1 MSKKIIKESGMSF
14 EVETENSFHI
24 EQNSLLKKIEGCKV
38 CEFIHVQ
45 NNELQLIEAKQSA
58 PKPHNCEPFH
68 EFVNTIKDK
77 FSNSLQ
83 IFMAYFIG
91 RYTSEKFPENLKNIP
106 LANIEIKF
114 YLVIKNFQK
123 EWLQPINAQLKQD
136 MKLFLKNWNIKEV
149 GIKVM
154 NDIQA
159 KDKGLIQ

>member
-1 MSKKIIKESGMSF
+1 
-14 EVETENSFHI
+14 
-24 EQNSLLKKIEGCKV
+24 
-38 CEFIHVQ
+38 
-45 NNELQLIEAKQSA
+45 
-58 PKPHNCEPFH
+58 
-68 EFVNTIKDK
+68 
-77 FSNSLQ
+77 
-83 IFMAYFIG
+83 MAYFIG
-91 RYTSEKFPENLKNIP
+91 RYTSEKFPENLKNIS

-123 EWLQPINAQLKQD
+123 EWLQPINDQLKQD

>member
-1 MSKKIIKESGMSF
+1 M
-14 EVETENSFHI
+14 H
-24 EQNSLLKKIEGCKV
+24 
-38 CEFIHVQ
+38 
-45 NNELQLIEAKQSA
+45 
-58 PKPHNCEPFH
+58 
-68 EFVNTIKDK
+68 K

-123 EWLQPINAQLKQD
+123 EWLQPINDQLKQD

>member
-1 MSKKIIKESGMSF
+1 
-14 EVETENSFHI
+14 
-24 EQNSLLKKIEGCKV
+24 
-38 CEFIHVQ
+38 
-45 NNELQLIEAKQSA
+45 
-58 PKPHNCEPFH
+58 
-68 EFVNTIKDK
+68 
-77 FSNSLQ
+77 
-83 IFMAYFIG
+83 MAYFIG

-123 EWLQPINAQLKQD
+123 EWLQPINDQLKQD